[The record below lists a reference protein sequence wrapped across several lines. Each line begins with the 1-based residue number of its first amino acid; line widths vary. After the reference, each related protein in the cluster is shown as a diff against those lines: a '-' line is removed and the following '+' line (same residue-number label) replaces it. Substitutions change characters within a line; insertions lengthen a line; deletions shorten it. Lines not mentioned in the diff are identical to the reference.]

1 MIARFLLVSNTA
13 LCKWRSRFKEQ
24 GGSTLMLS
32 RPAKKKK
39 WDFSEVKAAVFSILH
54 APPSAFGFNRI
65 SWRLEDMVVVKRA
78 EGVGL

>member
-1 MIARFLLVSNTA
+1 
-13 LCKWRSRFKEQ
+13 
-24 GGSTLMLS
+24 MLS